1 MDLYEALISGT
12 SAEELKKQFDQQLKE
27 AEARVAREEEDQ
39 EAEDWLDLCRV
50 DLANDIYEYALALL
64 REDDLENWTPEKVE
78 EDLVEFEKNF
88 KRINEIT
95 KALKEKVNGS
105 SVTLDNIFSKTL
117 DDNDIIK
124 SFLKSLE

>member
-1 MDLYEALISGT
+1 MDLYEALKSGT
-12 SAEELKKQFDQQLKE
+12 SAEELKKQFDKQLKE
-27 AEARVAREEEDQ
+27 AEARIDQ
-39 EAEDWLDLCRV
+39 ECEDEEAKEWLDACRT
-50 DLANDIYEYALALL
+50 DLADSIYEYALALL

-78 EDLVEFEKNF
+78 KDLVEFEESF